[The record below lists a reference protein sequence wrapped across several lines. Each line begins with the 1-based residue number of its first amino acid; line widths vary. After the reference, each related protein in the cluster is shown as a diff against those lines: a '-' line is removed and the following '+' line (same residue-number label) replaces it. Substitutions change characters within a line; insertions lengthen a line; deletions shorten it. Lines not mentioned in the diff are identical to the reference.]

1 MKSFRS
7 QTSKAS
13 KIDRKDSEAQRNL
26 VTSVNRG
33 PAIEL
38 VEESVVTMMGTIAK
52 RCNRLIDIAMDKFK
66 TKIKVDMLG
75 DWINVSLT
83 SGESCSIVLDNM
95 CAAGNLTAVVR
106 LFLNIMPQDQSDLL
120 QQEVSSRL
128 DDRKRKKKFTFARF
142 LQQIPTYNT
151 TELDLGTF
159 SFFLSSLSLSFLN
172 QSINTGVILEL
183 VCRNAFLKRLVT
195 CMGTPDQNRKIAPEE
210 ALPLLQ
216 TCFQQLVRTVPKTS
230 LDPKIA
236 SVMLHKGNEF
246 SMSLIKSLSK
256 RHPQLTL
263 QQYLKYV
270 KKN

>member
-1 MKSFRS
+1 MFGRGSNASSSSLKSLQSMKSFRS

-33 PAIEL
+33 LAIEL

-106 LFLNIMPQDQSDLL
+106 LFLNIMPQDQSDLSA
-120 QQEVSSRL
+120 EVSSRL
-128 DDRKRKKKFTFARF
+128 DDRKRKKSLP
-142 LQQIPTYNT
+142 LQDFFSRYRPTT
-151 TELDLGTF
+151 RRSLIWVC
-159 SFFLSSLSLSFLN
+159 SLSSFPLSLLSQPIN
-172 QSINTGVILEL
+172 QHRCHSGARV
-183 VCRNAFLKRLVT
+183 
-195 CMGTPDQNRKIAPEE
+195 
-210 ALPLLQ
+210 
-216 TCFQQLVRTVPKTS
+216 
-230 LDPKIA
+230 
-236 SVMLHKGNEF
+236 
-246 SMSLIKSLSK
+246 
-256 RHPQLTL
+256 
-263 QQYLKYV
+263 
-270 KKN
+270 

>member
-1 MKSFRS
+1 MFGRGSNASSSSLKSLQSMKSFRS

-33 PAIEL
+33 LAIEL
-38 VEESVVTMMGTIAK
+38 VEQSVVTMMGTIAQ
-52 RCNRLIDIAMDKFK
+52 RCNRLIEIAMEKFK
-66 TKIKVDMLG
+66 TKIKLDMLG
-75 DWINVSLT
+75 DWINVSMT

-151 TELDLGTF
+151 TELDLGT
-159 SFFLSSLSLSFLN
+159 SFLSFLSLSLLPQPIN
-172 QSINTGVILEL
+172 QHRCHSGARV
-183 VCRNAFLKRLVT
+183 
-195 CMGTPDQNRKIAPEE
+195 
-210 ALPLLQ
+210 
-216 TCFQQLVRTVPKTS
+216 
-230 LDPKIA
+230 
-236 SVMLHKGNEF
+236 
-246 SMSLIKSLSK
+246 
-256 RHPQLTL
+256 
-263 QQYLKYV
+263 
-270 KKN
+270 

>member
-1 MKSFRS
+1 MRRHISIRKEIHNLDWYTKRSRRTSSSFEKDMFTLRKQDDDAPPSFSSRRLVSNSTTTTTSKKKTSSVKKMFGRGSNASSSSLKSLQSMKSFRS

-33 PAIEL
+33 LAIEL

-151 TELDLGTF
+151 TELDLGTVL
-159 SFFLSSLSLSFLN
+159 FLYPLSL
-172 QSINTGVILEL
+172 Q
-183 VCRNAFLKRLVT
+183 
-195 CMGTPDQNRKIAPEE
+195 
-210 ALPLLQ
+210 
-216 TCFQQLVRTVPKTS
+216 
-230 LDPKIA
+230 
-236 SVMLHKGNEF
+236 H
-246 SMSLIKSLSK
+246 
-256 RHPQLTL
+256 H
-263 QQYLKYV
+263 
-270 KKN
+270 